1 MLLEPVVDDEPIDD
15 ASSTL
20 DDNECLIDR
29 IDFRRRGLNDGVSL
43 NETDWTFF
51 IHFIHSFVSIRFY
64 SIETDRRRRFEID
77 ESATP
82 IPNCRQ

>member
-1 MLLEPVVDDEPIDD
+1 MLLDPVVDDEPIDD

-43 NETDWTFF
+43 NETNRNKTRDVLFSY
-51 IHFIHSFVSIRFY
+51 SFVSIRL
-64 SIETDRRRRFEID
+64 S
-77 ESATP
+77 
-82 IPNCRQ
+82 